1 MNASARGQSKDIEVA
16 LATLVLWALRASGA
30 ASKENCDPLSRII
43 HPDLNQ
49 EELGLLCTLGAGRSM
64 CGTQICGGISWCFYD
79 NDNNNRTGARPIRS
93 PDSLGMKGQ
102 FPLGKQPR
110 PARVLVKSE
119 ADLGWRLEKG
129 DGDYTAAS
137 GPDAA
142 VTPAARST
150 HPLALVFL
158 QL

>member
-1 MNASARGQSKDIEVA
+1 MYPGSREKYVWNSD
-16 LATLVLWALRASGA
+16 LW
-30 ASKENCDPLSRII
+30 
-43 HPDLNQ
+43 
-49 EELGLLCTLGAGRSM
+49 
-64 CGTQICGGISWCFYD
+64 GISWCFYD

-129 DGDYTAAS
+129 DGEYT
-137 GPDAA
+137 PQPQDQ
-142 VTPAARST
+142 T
-150 HPLALVFL
+150 
-158 QL
+158 QQ